1 VLGVILT
8 GILIRNYCMV
18 AKEDDQEDRRNDPN
32 YAFADN
38 TDESGDE
45 AVPGINVDKQTVEK
59 RKVQSKFAKRYS
71 R

>member
-1 VLGVILT
+1 
-8 GILIRNYCMV
+8 MV